1 MALLAPAPAAGG
13 CAGLSPSPDMTILG
27 MIALPD
33 PQTQLKYEAM
43 GLPDPVAFAALVAL
57 GAIPNPLAMIDC
69 MMSRASG
76 GTGTVEVARSSQ
88 ADGPDSG
95 RSTTDCDADR
105 SFVDAFQ
112 AFQKMQRQATEHQ
125 AKARELLKPMGPVS
139 GYAAAAQRS
148 RGLQMEK
155 VEIEKERIAR
165 QARSAA
171 DQAKSSA
178 KPVGEADAAAR
189 EAKDKILALAFGSE
203 DVRERPPAPGSLA
216 SHLSKPLMDG
226 AAPFDKVRIGRLP
239 PSVTESSVRLECARY
254 GAVVSVILEA
264 DAGVAYAAF
273 AMAEMAGNA
282 VRRMSGRELFGSTE
296 PLEVQAVAEVPET
309 VRLAPALPQ
318 EVFREPDPADLPE
331 YLKPKRRGRNL
342 SRRRSA
348 RRSRSRR
355 GKRSWLSRSRSR
367 SHTQTGQYIR
377 AVGCTSSIRWW
388 ERKQSRSSSSSRSR
402 SRSQRRHDEV
412 KRPRQVAVS
421 GNWVQF
427 RLGALIYYHNVL
439 TMVST
444 WDRPLKFDPKQ
455 RSSSSAAQEAITGA
469 LL

>member
-1 MALLAPAPAAGG
+1 MALLAPAVAAED
-13 CAGLSPSPDMTILG
+13 CSRLSPSTDMTILG

-33 PQTQLKYEAM
+33 QQQQLKYEAM

-76 GTGTVEVARSSQ
+76 AGTDVARSSQ
-88 ADGPDSG
+88 AEVPADGAA
-95 RSTTDCDADR
+95 TDGDADR
-105 SFVDAFQ
+105 SFVEAFQ

-125 AKARELLKPMGPVS
+125 AKARELLKPIGPVS

-155 VEIEKERIAR
+155 VEMEKERIAR

-189 EAKDKILALAFGSE
+189 EAKDKILALAFGSD
-203 DVRERPPAPGSLA
+203 DVPERPPPPGSLA
-216 SHLSKPLMDG
+216 SHPSKPLPDG
-226 AAPFDKVRIGRLP
+226 GAVPFDKVRICRLP
-239 PSVTESSVRLECARY
+239 PNVTESSVRLECARY

-282 VRRMSGRELFGSTE
+282 VRRMSGRELLGSTE
-296 PLEVQAVAEVPET
+296 PLDVQAVAEVPET

-331 YLKPKRRGRNL
+331 YLKPRRRGRPR

-355 GKRSWLSRSRSR
+355 GRRSWLSRSRSR